1 MSFEEKF
8 RKMEEIHKKM
18 TEEMFREFGA
28 FEDMIKSGKLEGEW
42 RFEPIERP
50 GMKGFVARGFFS
62 TPRPLERPT
71 DILPPLRPKLKEPRE
86 PFYDVSVNRD
96 QLQVFIELPGVEEE
110 GIHLEADDGKL
121 KVEAG
126 DFQTEIDLSNWVLDT
141 DKMTTEYR
149 NGVLKVIFP
158 RTELDEQLI

>member
-1 MSFEEKF
+1 MSFEEIF
-8 RKMEEIHKKM
+8 REMEALHRRM
-18 TEEMFREFGA
+18 TEEMFREFEA

-50 GMKGFVARGFFS
+50 GVKGFIARGFFS

-71 DILPPLRPKLKEPRE
+71 DILPPLRPKLKGPRE
-86 PFYDVSVNRD
+86 PLYDVSVNKD
-96 QLQVFIELPGVEEE
+96 QLQVFIELPSVKEE

-126 DFQTEIDLSNWVLDT
+126 DFQTEIDLSDWVLDT